1 MYGTTQGTYVPR
13 RVKHRRVHVG
23 RIVLGCLLIIMV
35 TVAGAGLGLASKF
48 GRAFEKTT
56 TIASAFPDED
66 DRPVKDPGDTSMN
79 ILLLGADGGPGK
91 GKRAAIDPNATA
103 TDRRSDS
110 MMLVH
115 IPESRDKV
123 YVISLM
129 RDTWISIPGHGEAKL
144 NAAMAN
150 GGVPLLIQTLEER
163 LGTRI
168 DHVAIIDFQ
177 GFRDLTT
184 AIGGVTVDNEYD
196 FIAHDTDYHYPK
208 GKIHIDGDKALRFVR
223 ERKSFPDGDYQR
235 VRNQQKFLKAVFGKV
250 LSAETLSNP
259 AKLFKVVDSIAPYIS
274 MDEEFSDPSLLT
286 GLGLQ
291 MKNVRASD
299 IVSFTLPTAGTGTSL
314 DGQSIVLPDQA
325 AIDALAEALRNDT
338 VADYYAALPEEKKK

>member
-1 MYGTTQGTYVPR
+1 MTGTTHGTYVPR
-13 RVKHRRVHVG
+13 RVKHRPKHVG
-23 RIVLGCLLIIMV
+23 RVVLGCLLIIMV
-35 TVAGAGLGLASKF
+35 TVVGAGLGLASKF

-56 TIASAFPDED
+56 TIASAFPDEE
-66 DRPVKDPGDTSMN
+66 DRPVKDPGDTSIN

-91 GKRAAIDPNATA
+91 GKRKAIDPNATE

-115 IPESRDKV
+115 VPETRDKV
-123 YVISLM
+123 YVISML
-129 RDTWISIPGHGEAKL
+129 RDTWVNIPGHGEAKI
-144 NAAMAN
+144 NAAMAF
-150 GGVPLLIQTLEER
+150 GGVPLLVQTLESQ
-163 LGTRI
+163 LDTRI

-184 AIGGVTVDNEYD
+184 AIGGVTVDND
-196 FIAHDTDYHYPK
+196 FDFVAHDTDYHYPK
-208 GKIHIDGDKALRFVR
+208 GKVHIEGDRALRFVR

-250 LSAETLSNP
+250 LSGETLSNP

-274 MDEEFSDPSLLT
+274 MDEEFSDPALLT

-291 MKNVRASD
+291 LKNVRASD
-299 IVSFTLPTAGTGTSL
+299 IVSFTLPNKGGGWSA
-314 DGQSIVLPDQA
+314 DGQSIVLPDYDAIA
-325 AIDALAEALRNDT
+325 ALGEALRNDT
-338 VADYYAALPEEKKK
+338 VDEFYASLPEEQKK